1 MEPHEECPPCGERI
15 PISRALSQQVES
27 ELRAAWEAEAKKK
40 EQEIL
45 ARAQRAVEEAT
56 KRADAE
62 HRRRELQLE
71 KQLNDAKRQA
81 ADLKRRLEQAPQPL
95 QGEVAQL
102 SLGDMLKH
110 QFPTDAIEQVRRG
123 VRGGDVLHKVY
134 SPTGEFCGTIL
145 WESKSTKEWSNS
157 WLTKLRTD
165 QRREKAEIAVLTSAQ
180 LPKTVAHFG
189 HIDGVWVTGF
199 SLAPC
204 VALALRMNLIQL
216 ASLREASQGN
226 RDEQMRLLYDY
237 LASTPFRQRIEAIV
251 ESFRTMQ
258 DDLNGERTVMERF
271 WSKRETHLQVVVKN
285 VAGMYGD
292 MQAIVSLPN
301 IRRLELPQA
310 VVS

>member
-1 MEPHEECPPCGERI
+1 VECPHCGERI
-15 PISRALSQQVES
+15 PISRALSQQVER

-45 ARAQRAVEEAT
+45 GRAQRAVEEAT

>member
-1 MEPHEECPPCGERI
+1 MEQHVECPHCGERI

-27 ELRAAWEAEAKKK
+27 ELRAAWEVEAKKK